1 MNRKVNVNSKN
12 QTVDKI
18 LNKVFAGTDNT
29 YVINDRQ
36 IFISKKSDLPRNPST
51 TQQRNLIKG
60 KVLDENDEP
69 LPGAAIL
76 VVGSTRG
83 VTTDIDGS
91 FEIEVGATEK
101 LTISYLGM
109 QDQIITVGNQRTLV
123 VKLKAKADELDEVTV
138 VAFGKQKKESVIG
151 AITSVTVS
159 DLKVPVGKISTS
171 LAGQMAGI
179 VAVQRSGEPGSGADF
194 WIRGVNTFGANNRP
208 LVLVDGIERPLDL
221 VDTEDIETFSILK
234 DATAT
239 AVYGVRGANGVVLVT
254 TSKGNFENHRYYD
267 IRTWMIAPQ
276 ESNGPR
282 FGRELRAKNF
292 EDSWKRTSEICSPIV
307 FEPKHYFF
315 PIHQNQLN
323 EMKNITQNYGW

>member
-1 MNRKVNVNSKN
+1 MISKFQYTN

-51 TQQRNLIKG
+51 TQQRNLVKG

-254 TSKGNFENHRYYD
+254 TRKGNFENHRYYD